1 MWRTVYKL
9 TKTLSDQ
16 PGPRN
21 VADRVKGKIDKFKQH
36 LPILHTICNP
46 GIRERHWEQMSDIM
60 GFDIRPSDDS
70 SLMSMLEYGLHKQ
83 LSKYVAHLFGNTLDL
98 KSGLNSFGEKHSFH
112 TRENLLRTFLLSGW
126 KRSGLLLQRNILW
139 KKQWRK

>member
-1 MWRTVYKL
+1 MLLCHLSLITLSGPFKNLNAEDIDNEVSEMWRTVYKL

-46 GIRERHWEQMSDIM
+46 GIRDRHWDQMSDIM
-60 GFDIRPSDDS
+60 GFDIRPSEDT
-70 SLMSMLEYGLHKQ
+70 SLMAMLEYGLHKQ
-83 LSKYVAHLFGNTLDL
+83 LPK
-98 KSGLNSFGEKHSFH
+98 
-112 TRENLLRTFLLSGW
+112 
-126 KRSGLLLQRNILW
+126 
-139 KKQWRK
+139 

>member
-1 MWRTVYKL
+1 MALKACSVLKWTSYFFVDINFRNISFLISGPFKALNAEDIDNEVSEMWRTVYKL

-46 GIRERHWEQMSDIM
+46 GIRERHWDQVRS
-60 GFDIRPSDDS
+60 FSF
-70 SLMSMLEYGLHKQ
+70 
-83 LSKYVAHLFGNTLDL
+83 VFN
-98 KSGLNSFGEKHSFH
+98 KS
-112 TRENLLRTFLLSGW
+112 
-126 KRSGLLLQRNILW
+126 I
-139 KKQWRK
+139 